1 MDDSCWSINFIHY
14 LWCAWG
20 LHTCKYV
27 LLPSCHWYVK
37 GIHLSQ
43 CQYCEGVIVGN
54 SGMWLACKWLW
65 WPVLA
70 GWVAQQWTINTNVCN
85 KLVVKMYLYDTV
97 ARRCTTLKRLHSQE
111 VLCAV
116 ESFSQPSQCR
126 NHLCSL
132 IIKAKNLFC
141 LHCRLIKAVQNGK
154 QK

>member
-1 MDDSCWSINFIHY
+1 
-14 LWCAWG
+14 
-20 LHTCKYV
+20 V

-70 GWVAQQWTINTNVCN
+70 GWVAQQWTINTNVVQQVGSKNVSIWYSCT
-85 KLVVKMYLYDTV
+85 KMYNTETFTFSRI
-97 ARRCTTLKRLHSQE
+97 A
-111 VLCAV
+111 LCCGI
-116 ESFSQPSQCR
+116 FYSQPSQCR

-141 LHCRLIKAVQNGK
+141 LHCRLIKAVQNGR